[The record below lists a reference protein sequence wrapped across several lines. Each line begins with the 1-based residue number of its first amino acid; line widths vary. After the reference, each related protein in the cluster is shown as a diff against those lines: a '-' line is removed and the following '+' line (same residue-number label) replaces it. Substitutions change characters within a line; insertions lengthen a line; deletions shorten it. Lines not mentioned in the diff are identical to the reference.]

1 MTDKEKTSRE
11 ALEIAIGAANEKKA
25 KNIVVMNMQKVF
37 PVTDY
42 FLIASGNSTVQV
54 QAVADSIE
62 EKMDQAGIVCL
73 HKEGYREGRWV
84 LLDYGD
90 VVAHIFVD
98 EERQF
103 YNLEQLWASAPIE
116 FIAAEPQ

>member
-1 MTDKEKTSRE
+1 MTDSEKTSRE
-11 ALEIAIGAANEKKA
+11 ILEIAIGAASEKKA
-25 KNIVVMNMQKVF
+25 QNIVVMNMEKVF

-42 FLIASGNSTVQV
+42 FLIASGKSTIQV

-62 EKMDQAGIVCL
+62 EKMDQAGIPCL

-90 VVAHIFVD
+90 LVAHIFVD

-103 YNLEQLWASAPIE
+103 YNLEQLWASAPME
-116 FIAAEPQ
+116 LVSSEVQ